1 MQAWAAGFV
10 SSGSATERAKPQPTG
25 SPCQPSP
32 ALSNPLAH
40 RPEHGGERPPAWS
53 DPSSGPR
60 LGLLAHFPLA
70 SSRRATCS
78 GSHQGGERSQG
89 AKTNRPS
96 SLVHRLVLGW
106 LCAGRGAGGGGEH
119 SWWEDIP
126 LSWRG
131 RTGGG
136 SAEVGLIM
144 ELSGLRN
151 LRAHCGRGHTSP
163 QIIPISQNSYVT

>member
-53 DPSSGPR
+53 DPSSGPC

-106 LCAGRGAGGGGEH
+106 LCAGRGAGAGVESTAGGKTSHCPGGAGLEGAVLRWGS
-119 SWWEDIP
+119 SWNSLASGTSGPIVGGAIP
-126 LSWRG
+126 LHR
-131 RTGGG
+131 
-136 SAEVGLIM
+136 
-144 ELSGLRN
+144 
-151 LRAHCGRGHTSP
+151 
-163 QIIPISQNSYVT
+163 